1 MPLKTSFKRAITWS
15 SMALLVAC
23 GGGGGGGTDAG
34 SSSSSSTNTNTSS
47 GTGGETIS
55 PAIKFALTGQVEGLF
70 NTGLSVNDGL
80 GNLLNVAGGS
90 LQFAFNNGAAYLET
104 GTAYDLKITAQPAG
118 QVCAIT
124 HGTGVASANMMAI
137 KINCATVGLTTASL
151 GDSQLQ
157 WGVQTPI
164 KITMKTETGLP
175 VSGALT
181 CQTTDAE
188 ALLVAP
194 DCSWAKAMRL
204 GTYKISVLS
213 AAGNAANASV
223 RHIPQRHALQASS
236 QSENTFKALNSDG
249 QTWFW
254 GSGDMGQLAQFGAD
268 NALLTSDSAR
278 PLQGKLAAQTL
289 MSGIVSVSSGTSSA
303 SSLALT
309 DAGEVLSWG
318 GDGMTLGR
326 NFSDQEVPG
335 RVGNTDTGALLKNI
349 VQVQVGDRN
358 AAALRDDG
366 RVFAWG
372 ANELVGQGPSATSS
386 LYPKMVMIN
395 ASTPLADVVQISAG
409 FNFTLALTA
418 SGEIYMWGSN
428 QEVGLQNANGSV
440 SENLYWGTRIVDPVT
455 RLPMKDVVSVAA
467 GYAHSLALTAQG
479 QVIGWGKN
487 QYGQLGRGFVSVSFS
502 SLTPDWVKA
511 PLSQGGLLTNI
522 KAIAVGQNHNLAL
535 TQDGKVLS
543 WGASSL
549 ISPQMGAGTKPVDR
563 RHLPG
568 YVVNQND
575 LAALTNVLSVSASPY
590 NSYALTT
597 DGDILAWG
605 HNLTG
610 ALGNGTYNISFS
622 QNSVPKKVLSA
633 VGTGS
638 LNVGDLSQFKNP
650 HQRYR

>member
-1 MPLKTSFKRAITWS
+1 MPLKTSFKRAVTWS

-23 GGGGGGGTDAG
+23 GGGGGGTDAG

-151 GDSQLQ
+151 SDSQLQ

-318 GDGMTLGR
+318 GNGMTLGR
-326 NFSDQEVPG
+326 NIGNQATPG
-335 RVGNTDTGALLKNI
+335 KVGNTNTGALLKNI

-358 AAALRDDG
+358 AAALSHDG
-366 RVFAWG
+366 MVWAWG
-372 ANELVGQGPSATSS
+372 LADYAGQGISGSGKVNPG
-386 LYPKMVMIN
+386 LVMVGTN
-395 ASTPLADVVQISAG
+395 TPLSGVVQISAG
-409 FNFTLALTA
+409 HNFALALTA
-418 SGEIYMWGSN
+418 SGQVYMWGDNQNLKLPNPDTTVSPKLVWATRVMDASN
-428 QEVGLQNANGSV
+428 LQPLKN
-440 SENLYWGTRIVDPVT
+440 I
-455 RLPMKDVVSVAA
+455 VSVAA
-467 GYAHSLALTAQG
+467 AYAHALALTSDG
-479 QVIGWGKN
+479 QVMAWGNN
-487 QYGQLGRGFVSVSFS
+487 QYGQLGRGYTSFG
-502 SLTPDWVKA
+502 LTALGAEMVKA
-511 PLSQGGLLTNI
+511 PWGQIGNLNNI
-522 KAIAVGQNHNLAL
+522 KAISAGQHHSLAL
-535 TQDGKVLS
+535 TQTGQVLS
-543 WGASSL
+543 WGGELAT
-549 ISPQMGAGTKPVDR
+549 SPQWGAGSKAENR
-563 RHLPG
+563 RYLPG
-568 YVVNQND
+568 LVVDLND
-575 LAALTNVLSVSASPY
+575 AAPLSNVLAISATPA
-590 NSYALTT
+590 NSYALTH
-597 DGDILAWG
+597 GGEVLSWG
-605 HNLTG
+605 YNYSG
-610 ALGNGTYNISFS
+610 VLGNGLFYTAFAESN
-622 QNSVPKKVLSA
+622 VPKKVLSA